1 MSEGNKI
8 KAWYIPA
15 KENRFTLVYSH
26 GYSSNREKSSVST
39 YNLAPIIHKMGGNFL
54 SYDFSGEG
62 ESEGKTVTV
71 GYREQEDLKNAIK
84 EAHKKSKSPVF
95 LYGLSMGAATTSI
108 VAGNSNNIAGAIC
121 DSPFSNLRNYL
132 ESNLEV
138 WSGLPKYPFQPII
151 LNMEEKIA
159 GVKLDKVD
167 PQNSVKKLKVPM
179 LIIHG
184 KGDEK
189 IPYTESIKIA
199 ENNKKMIP
207 DLSSGALK
215 NLIGEEFGKN
225 FDNITVKVTG
235 IKWQSDT
242 IELTAN
248 VDGKNFLFPMV
259 LNIRDINPEKDHVDQ
274 TDYFNEVK
282 ADLNSFKPA
291 NLNVKLTYKLENGK
305 WVLDDKNF
313 LKLLNALVFVKYYNK
328 SVEESL

>member
-1 MSEGNKI
+1 MKKNKIIKRSVIALIALLITAVFAISYFVSWKLISPEREKITSNPKKEIGLDYEDISFMSEGNKI

-121 DSPFSNLRNYL
+121 DSPFSNLRSYL

-199 ENNKKMIP
+199 ENNKKMIQ
-207 DLSSGALK
+207 LK
-215 NLIGEEFGKN
+215 LFENKGHCKSLESNRDEYINLITN
-225 FDNITVKVTG
+225 F
-235 IKWQSDT
+235 
-242 IELTAN
+242 
-248 VDGKNFLFPMV
+248 
-259 LNIRDINPEKDHVDQ
+259 IN
-274 TDYFNEVK
+274 
-282 ADLNSFKPA
+282 S
-291 NLNVKLTYKLENGK
+291 NLNNT
-305 WVLDDKNF
+305 
-313 LKLLNALVFVKYYNK
+313 NK
-328 SVEESL
+328 SQ